1 MKFLTAITATT
12 LLTVGTAA
20 MACPAGTTLVGGTGP
35 NHKGGNC
42 VAVHLKKKAP
52 AAAVAKKDAG
62 KVAEAAKSSTPA
74 TPATPAKPV
83 TPAALAQAATA
94 APAPVVKATPATPA
108 ILAVKSTGASKPL
121 ASTATPSKSAKPA
134 MAHSMNMG
142 AKPMT
147 HTLPA
152 KKA

>member
-20 MACPAGTTLVGGTGP
+20 MACPAGTSLVGGTGP

-74 TPATPAKPV
+74 TPAKPV

-94 APAPVVKATPATPA
+94 APAPAVKATPATPA

>member
-20 MACPAGTTLVGGTGP
+20 MACPAGTSLVGGTGP

-74 TPATPAKPV
+74 TPAKPV

-94 APAPVVKATPATPA
+94 APTPAVKATPATPA

-121 ASTATPSKSAKPA
+121 ASTAAPSKSAKPA
-134 MAHSMNMG
+134 MAPGMNMG

>member
-1 MKFLTAITATT
+1 MKFLTAFTATT
-12 LLTVGTAA
+12 LLMMGTAA

-74 TPATPAKPV
+74 TPAKSV

-94 APAPVVKATPATPA
+94 APAPAVKATPATPA